1 MTSSDWMI
9 IVNGSGSGLETKKVS
24 VGDLF
29 NGSTLTSNVSFGNT
43 ALFVDTLNKR
53 ISINGMPYLTNK
65 FSVYGDS
72 FIDGNI
78 FATGKI
84 TVQGDLEIGNTD
96 TDKVTFNADISSSLI
111 PLTSNT
117 YNFGTTT
124 KYWNDLFI
132 KDVYVKRDIDVIRNG
147 IFHSNVSITGN
158 TTIGKTLDV
167 GQTLDV
173 TGNTIL
179 WSDLAVNGGD
189 MTTNQTTFNILNNT
203 ATTIN
208 AFGAATT
215 LNIGV
220 SGGNATFNSNL
231 IVTGDLTVNGTTTT
245 INATTL
251 VVTDKNIEIGK
262 VTTPTNITANG
273 GGITLHGATDKT
285 IIWDSANSNWSS
297 SEDWNLLSSKVFK
310 INNVSVLSSTTLGST
325 ITGSSLTSVGTITSG
340 TWSGNFGAV
349 SGSNLT
355 SLTAGNLS
363 GTIPSGVLGNST
375 VYIGTTAVL
384 LNRISGA
391 LALTGITS
399 IDGNAATATT
409 STNQSGGT
417 VSATTGSFSGVVTHS
432 ISTGTAP
439 FSITS
444 TTVNTNLNADLL
456 DGQHGSYFAPIA
468 APDFT
473 GNHIG
478 IPSGATSARP
488 TGATG
493 YFRFNTD
500 LISFE
505 GYNGTSWGSVG
516 GGATGGG
523 TDHVFVE
530 NDIHVTTSYTITSG
544 KNAHS
549 AGPITIDSGAVVT
562 IPTGSVWIIS

>member
-1 MTSSDWMI
+1 MGAASIDYLYATGRSTFTLRKDEVVAGSGSI
-9 IVNGSGSGLETKKVS
+9 IIHSGSGLGQDRTFQWDNTNNRWSLDNNTYVS
-24 VGDLF
+24 G
-29 NGSTLTSNVSFGNT
+29 T
-43 ALFVDTLNKR
+43 
-53 ISINGMPYLTNK
+53 
-65 FSVYGDS
+65 
-72 FIDGNI
+72 FICTGNI
-78 FATGKI
+78 T
-84 TVQGDLEIGNTD
+84 
-96 TDKVTFNADISSSLI
+96 
-111 PLTSNT
+111 TS
-117 YNFGTTT
+117 G
-124 KYWNDLFI
+124 
-132 KDVYVKRDIDVIRNG
+132 
-147 IFHSNVSITGN
+147 
-158 TTIGKTLDV
+158 
-167 GQTLDV
+167 
-173 TGNTIL
+173 
-179 WSDLAVNGGD
+179 DLAVNGGD

>member
-215 LNIGV
+215 LK
-220 SGGNATFNSNL
+220 
-231 IVTGDLTVNGTTTT
+231 
-245 INATTL
+245 L
-251 VVTDKNIEIGK
+251 V
-262 VTTPTNITANG
+262 
-273 GGITLHGATDKT
+273 LQM
-285 IIWDSANSNWSS
+285 
-297 SEDWNLLSSKVFK
+297 
-310 INNVSVLSSTTLGST
+310 
-325 ITGSSLTSVGTITSG
+325 
-340 TWSGNFGAV
+340 
-349 SGSNLT
+349 
-355 SLTAGNLS
+355 
-363 GTIPSGVLGNST
+363 
-375 VYIGTTAVL
+375 VL
-384 LNRISGA
+384 LHLKI
-391 LALTGITS
+391 LHHL
-399 IDGNAATATT
+399 
-409 STNQSGGT
+409 
-417 VSATTGSFSGVVTHS
+417 VKM
-432 ISTGTAP
+432 
-439 FSITS
+439 
-444 TTVNTNLNADLL
+444 LL
-456 DGQHGSYFAPIA
+456 LQEI
-468 APDFT
+468 
-473 GNHIG
+473 
-478 IPSGATSARP
+478 
-488 TGATG
+488 
-493 YFRFNTD
+493 
-500 LISFE
+500 
-505 GYNGTSWGSVG
+505 
-516 GGATGGG
+516 
-523 TDHVFVE
+523 
-530 NDIHVTTSYTITSG
+530 
-544 KNAHS
+544 
-549 AGPITIDSGAVVT
+549 
-562 IPTGSVWIIS
+562 